1 MNHLY
6 VASQNV
12 DTREWVPV
20 AELREVSDGYELRY
34 INGARRLPGFSGLS
48 RMQAFDKVYYS
59 KSLFPFFANR
69 LISKSRPEY
78 GSYLRWLGLEAMPTT
93 PLEVLAITGG
103 VRATDSYV
111 IVAPPRM
118 TDVGIEL
125 DFFPRG
131 LRYLSASALA
141 EVMRVEQGSTIYVMK
156 DAQNQHDPEALA
168 LRTERPNPALIGYV
182 PRYYAPGLHRLLDVP
197 SAAMRCVV
205 KRVNPDAPL
214 DMKLLVSMSAVP
226 PAGFELFSDVEDFL
240 PLASSQTQRLSA
252 EALKHTDLNI

>member
-6 VASQNV
+6 VASQNA

-34 INGARRLPGFSGLS
+34 ISGALRLPGFSGLS

-59 KSLFPFFANR
+59 TSLFPFFANR
-69 LISKSRPEY
+69 LIAKSRPEY
-78 GSYLRWLGLEAMPTT
+78 RSYLQWLGLETMPTS

-103 VRATDSYV
+103 ARATDNYV

-118 TDVGIEL
+118 TNVGIEL

-131 LRYLSASALA
+131 LRYLSVSALA
-141 EVMRVEQGSTIYVMK
+141 ELMDVEQGSPVYIVK
-156 DAQNQHDPEALA
+156 DVQNPNDSGALA
-168 LRTERPNPALIGYV
+168 LRRERPYPALIGYV
-182 PRYYAPGLHRLLDVP
+182 PRYYAPGLHRLLDVS
-197 SAAMRCVV
+197 SAALRCIV

-214 DMKLLVSMSAVP
+214 DMKLLVSIRATP
-226 PAGFELFSDVEDFL
+226 PADFEIFSDVDDFL
-240 PLASSQTQRLSA
+240 PLASSQTKRMSV
-252 EALKHTDLNI
+252 EALNRTDLNI

>member
-1 MNHLY
+1 
-6 VASQNV
+6 
-12 DTREWVPV
+12 
-20 AELREVSDGYELRY
+20 
-34 INGARRLPGFSGLS
+34 
-48 RMQAFDKVYYS
+48 MQAFDKVYYS

-111 IVAPPRM
+111 IVAPPRI

-131 LRYLSASALA
+131 LRYLSASAVA

-156 DAQNQHDPEALA
+156 DVQNQHDPEALA